1 MYKKQGPTFIE
12 GGVADFAV
20 SSWVGL
26 LAPARTPAAV
36 VQRLN
41 AELNAVLADP
51 ALKERL
57 AVLGIDPRPGSAEQ
71 FGDEIRRDLARYEG
85 VVKGAGI
92 KAE

>member
-1 MYKKQGPTFIE
+1 
-12 GGVADFAV
+12 
-20 SSWVGL
+20 
-26 LAPARTPAAV
+26 LAFWRPRARR
-36 VQRLN
+36 QRCCN

-51 ALKERL
+51 AVRERL

-71 FGDEIRRDLARYEG
+71 FTDDIRRDLARYEV